1 MHPYF
6 HLFGK
11 EIPAFGIIVI
21 LAAGAAYALAVWQ
34 CKNSGFSQ
42 GDLFLVG
49 CMALVGAL
57 AGVSLIK
64 PIVKLPEIIF
74 RWDEYS
80 KVPVGAFLQWLFGEK
95 VFYGGL
101 IGGFLAAYLFCRRFK
116 MPFMKIADICAP
128 AIPAGHAIGRIGCLM
143 GGCCYGIE
151 VGVNSPFAP
160 FTIIYPERHDIF
172 ASVTAP
178 AGVPL
183 LAAPLIEAVGDLV
196 IAAVLLLFANAKKER
211 RDGFRIALY
220 GVMYGAFR
228 FVTEFFRGDLV
239 RGVYKGVSFSQFIS
253 VVIVIV
259 SAAVLAKSAKKADSK
274 K

>member
-6 HLFGK
+6 HLLGR

-21 LAAGAAYALAVWQ
+21 LAAGAAYGVAAWQ
-34 CKNSGFSQ
+34 CDRSGFNQ
-42 GDLFLVG
+42 GDLFLTG
-49 CMALVGAL
+49 CMAMVGAL
-57 AGVSLIK
+57 VGVSLIK
-64 PIVKLPEIIF
+64 PIVKLPEVIV
-74 RWDEYS
+74 RWDEYA
-80 KVPVGAFLQWLFGEK
+80 KVPVGAFLQWMFGEK

-101 IGGFLAAYLFCRRFK
+101 IGGFFVAYLFCRRFK

-128 AIPAGHAIGRIGCLM
+128 AIPVGHAVGRIGCLM

-151 VGVNSPFAP
+151 VAANNPFA
-160 FTIIYPERHDIF
+160 IIYPERHDIF

-183 LAAPLIEAVGDLV
+183 LATPLIEAVGDLI
-196 IAAVLLLFANAKKER
+196 IAAVLLLFSKKPE

-228 FVTEFFRGDLV
+228 FVAEFFRGDAV
-239 RGVYKGVSFSQFIS
+239 RGVYNGVSFSQFIS
-253 VVIVIV
+253 VAIVIV
-259 SAAVLAKSAKKADSK
+259 SVATLAKTRKKSQGGNP
-274 K
+274 